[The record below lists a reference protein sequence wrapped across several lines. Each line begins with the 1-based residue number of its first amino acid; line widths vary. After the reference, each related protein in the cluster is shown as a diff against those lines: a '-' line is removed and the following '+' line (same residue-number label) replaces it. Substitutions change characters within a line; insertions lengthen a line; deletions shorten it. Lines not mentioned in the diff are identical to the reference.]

1 MFVPLV
7 QSFFYFLSLRVGRA
21 HFLVENVLPKK
32 YLVSFGASHGEH
44 SNFNNASGNALKG
57 VNLFS
62 PMDSICVGCTAKN
75 ISAAYVR
82 GL

>member
-1 MFVPLV
+1 MGE
-7 QSFFYFLSLRVGRA
+7 SFL
-21 HFLVENVLPKK
+21 NT
-32 YLVSFGASHGEH
+32 FGASHGEH

-75 ISAAYVR
+75 ISAVYVR